1 MGLSP
6 PKRLVIAATTMAFL
20 VTAGIAVANRPSPGG
35 VESPSVSDGPVLSSA
50 PQAHSGAGPQLI
62 PPPAGRIYHGAYPDF
77 RDTEDFVT
85 TRRVMEFERLAGKQI
100 AWAYFSNNWG
110 KQIRFPSGAV
120 KRVAAAGSVPF
131 IRLMARNGWR
141 ATGPDPRY
149 SLQRIVNGAFD
160 DELIAWGRAAAKW
173 GRPMLVEFGT
183 EVNGSWFPWN
193 GTWNGGARTTGF
205 GDPAK
210 ADGPE
215 RFRAAYR
222 HVRDMIEAGGARNLT
237 WFFHVDDNSLPAR
250 PWNSLSA
257 YYPGDR
263 YVDWVGVSV
272 YGPLTTDEPWAPG
285 FARAMRRVYP
295 RLASLSGK
303 PIALL
308 EFGARQGSRKAGWF
322 RQAFRAI
329 TSGRFP
335 RLKAI
340 SVWSEA
346 WQDGDGIVSNLK
358 IDSDRRTLRV
368 YRQFARRS
376 AFVSQLK
383 FRTR

>member
-1 MGLSP
+1 MSLSP
-6 PKRLVIAATTMAFL
+6 PKRLLIAAATMAFL
-20 VTAGIAVANRPSPGG
+20 VPAGFALADGPSPGTLDA
-35 VESPSVSDGPVLSSA
+35 PSAGATPDSA
-50 PQAHSGAGPQLI
+50 PAPRTSSGTRLKLV
-62 PPPAGRIYHGAYPDF
+62 PPSAGRIYHGAYPDF

-85 TRRVMEFERLAGKQI
+85 TRRVRRFERLAGKQV

-110 KQIRFPSGAV
+110 KKIRFPSGAV
-120 KRVAAAGSVPF
+120 RRIAAAGSVPF

-149 SLQRIVNGAFD
+149 TLQRIISGAFD
-160 DELIAWGRAAAKW
+160 EELIAWGRAAAKW

-215 RFRAAYR
+215 RFRVAYR
-222 HVRDMIEAGGARNLT
+222 HVRDTIEAGGARNLT

-250 PWNSLSA
+250 RWNSISA

-272 YGPLTTDEPWAPG
+272 YGPLTAEEPWAPG
-285 FARAMRRVYP
+285 FAEAMRRVYP
-295 RLASLSGK
+295 RLTSLSGK

-308 EFGARQGSRKAGWF
+308 EFGARQGPRKAGWF

-335 RLKAI
+335 RLKAV

-346 WQDGDGIVSNLK
+346 WQNGDGTVSNLR

-368 YRQFARRS
+368 YRQFAGRS
-376 AFVSQLK
+376 VFASNLK
-383 FRTR
+383 FRPR